1 LSSFVHRTLQSW
13 VLAKENQGRAP
24 GSGISLNGDKDFLPD
39 DFTKAL
45 SGQGS
50 KFVKV
55 KKFLKKSG
63 TFQT

>member
-1 LSSFVHRTLQSW
+1 MGTC
-13 VLAKENQGRAP
+13 KGNQGRAP

-45 SGQGS
+45 SGRGS